1 MKLIKM
7 LGVAMVA
14 ALALSAVASASAAEF
29 RGASSPVTVTGSQ
42 TTTHEFT
49 VEGSTVTC
57 TTAKFS
63 SAATAVPTSSILI
76 TPVYS
81 GCKAF
86 GIAGATVNMNG
97 CQYKFHSG
105 PPGTVDFSCSSGKT
119 VISVSTFLGKCK
131 VEVPGSNLS
140 KNQGLGGITYTNTP
154 AGKVTVGAS
163 VTGITAEIVESTGV
177 CPLKVG
183 TVTNASYS
191 GQTVVEGN
199 EGKTAIE
206 VS

>member
-29 RGASSPVTVTGSQ
+29 RGATSPVTVTGSQ
-42 TTTHEFT
+42 STTHKFT

-57 TTAKFS
+57 TTATFS
-63 SAATAVPTSSILI
+63 SAATAVPTSEVLI
-76 TPVYS
+76 TPVYK
-81 GCKAF
+81 GCTAF
-86 GIAGATVNMNG
+86 GIAGATVSMNG

-105 PPGTVDFSCSSGKT
+105 PPGTVDFVCSSGKT

-131 VEVPGSNLS
+131 VEVPGSNAS
-140 KNQGLGGITYTNTP
+140 KNQGLGGVTYTNTP
-154 AGKVTVGAS
+154 AGKVTVGAN
-163 VTGITAEIVESTGV
+163 VTGITAEIVESTGI
-177 CPLKVG
+177 CPLTKG

-191 GQTVVEGN
+191 GETIVEGN
-199 EGKTAIE
+199 GGATAIE